1 VTDVVSFGEAMAALR
16 GQGPLRLGGSMDL
29 SVAGSES
36 NVAIGL
42 ARLGHDARWIGR
54 VGADELGQLVVRTL
68 RGEGVDVSTVIVD
81 PERPTGLLLFE
92 RRIADTVRVNY
103 YRTGSAGGAITADDV
118 MPALGA
124 DPRILHITGVT
135 AALGPDASHAVHA
148 AAEWAHRH
156 DIVVSLD
163 VNYRSRLWTTNAAR
177 ETLRPL
183 LAHTNILFASAEEL
197 HVVSPTP
204 VEDPA
209 LAARQLVDSGVAT
222 VVVKRGASGAT
233 AYTADGAHS
242 IDARRVKVIDVV
254 GAGDAFVAGYLS
266 ATLDGLDMTARLSR
280 AATLGAFAVA
290 CAGDWEGLPTRA
302 ELGLINVDPETT
314 IR

>member
-1 VTDVVSFGEAMAALR
+1 MTDVVSFGEAMAALR
-16 GQGPLRLGGSMDL
+16 GRGPLRVGGAMDL

-92 RRIADTVRVNY
+92 HRIADTVRVNY
-103 YRTGSAGGAITADDV
+103 YRAGSAGGAITADDV

-124 DPRILHITGVT
+124 DARILHITGVT
-135 AALGPDASHAVHA
+135 PALGPNAAHAVHA

-156 DIVVSLD
+156 GIIVSLD
-163 VNYRSRLWTTNAAR
+163 VNYRSRLWTANAAR

-183 LAHTNILFASAEEL
+183 FAHTNILFASADEL
-197 HVVSPTP
+197 HVVSPAA

-209 LAARQLVDSGVAT
+209 LAARELVDSGVAT

-233 AYTADGAHS
+233 AYTPDGAHS

-266 ATLDGLDMTARLSR
+266 ATLDGLDLTARLSR
-280 AATLGAFAVA
+280 GTTLGAFAVA

-302 ELGLINVDPETT
+302 ELDLINADPETT